1 MRPWRSRISDIASPS
16 YIRQRGLRGGL
27 SGREEWN
34 GLRDDRKSQL
44 GVLTYDIDTTPGQ
57 SGSPVTVQIPCDQA
71 NQVHQVGVH
80 VGTSGSKNVATAFT
94 EDALAWMTEAAGELG
109 LAMRDEV
116 REDELEVVERE
127 LIAAT
132 LGSAHT

>member
-1 MRPWRSRISDIASPS
+1 M
-16 YIRQRGLRGGL
+16 
-27 SGREEWN
+27 
-34 GLRDDRKSQL
+34 
-44 GVLTYDIDTTPGQ
+44 
-57 SGSPVTVQIPCDQA
+57 
-71 NQVHQVGVH
+71 H